1 MHSHFLNK
9 EFVIDKKKK
18 TECATLRGN
27 STMIEASKSV

>member
-9 EFVIDKKKK
+9 ELAIDKKK
-18 TECATLRGN
+18 TDRATLRGN